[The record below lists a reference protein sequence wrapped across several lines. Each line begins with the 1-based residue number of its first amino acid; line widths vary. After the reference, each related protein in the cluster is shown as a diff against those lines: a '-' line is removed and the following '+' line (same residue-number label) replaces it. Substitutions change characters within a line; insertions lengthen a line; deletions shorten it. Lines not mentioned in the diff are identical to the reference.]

1 MVSNMVTAGDDVR
14 INRLTARQ
22 IETAK
27 LKEGQDRCML
37 ADGGNL
43 LLQVTRKS
51 GGGFNKSWVFRYE
64 IAGTRR
70 DMGLGSLDTFSLS
83 EARDKA
89 RALRQQIHGGIDPL
103 AQQRAEHLAQRTVEA
118 KTMTFRE
125 CAVKCISAHEDSW
138 RNAEHR
144 RQWTSTL
151 DQYVYPIIGDLSV
164 AEIDTPHIIKTLEPI
179 WKDKTETA
187 KRVRGRIEKVLG
199 WAQVRGF
206 RGGDNPARWRGHL
219 QELFAA
225 KGKAEHHDALPYADV
240 PAFMVELGATDH
252 PAAHALAFT
261 ILTAARAGET
271 LGATWDEIDF
281 AAKVWTVPAA
291 RMKAGKEHRVP
302 LSDRAIEILRSLP
315 RTDARVFPG
324 YAKGMLRLLKGL
336 RPDATVHGFRSS
348 FRDWAAERTNYPR
361 EVAEAALAHA
371 IPNAVEAA
379 YRRTDFFERRRK
391 LMEAWAEWVSRPVP
405 TGATVMALG
414 GQNLSTAG

>member
-1 MVSNMVTAGDDVR
+1 MR

-22 IETAK
+22 VETAK
-27 LKEGQDRCML
+27 LSADQDRCLL

-43 LLQVTRKS
+43 YLQVTRKS
-51 GGGFNKSWVFRYE
+51 GGGHNRSWIFRYE

-89 RALRQQIHGGIDPL
+89 RALRQQLHANVDPL
-103 AQQRAEHLAQRTVEA
+103 AHQRTEHLAQRATEA

-125 CAVKCISAHEDSW
+125 CAMKCIAAHEDSW

-144 RQWTSTL
+144 RQWRATL
-151 DQYVYPIIGDLSV
+151 EQYVYPIIGDLPV

-206 RGGDNPARWRGHL
+206 RSGDNPARWRGHL

-225 KGKAEHHDALPYADV
+225 KQAAEHHAAMPYVEMPGFMAD
-240 PAFMVELGATDH
+240 LGKISH
-252 PAAHALAFT
+252 PAAPALAFT

-281 AAKVWTVPAA
+281 AAKVWTVPAE

-315 RTDARVFPG
+315 RTEARVFPP
-324 YAKGMLRLLKGL
+324 YSKAMLRLLKEL
-336 RPDATVHGFRSS
+336 RSDATVHGFRSS
-348 FRDWAAERTNYPR
+348 FRDWASERTGFPR
-361 EVAEAALAHA
+361 EVAEMALAHA
-371 IPNAVEAA
+371 IPSAVEAA
-379 YRRTDFFERRRK
+379 YRRGDLFEKRRR
-391 LMEAWAEWVSRPVP
+391 LMDAWATWCSRPVP
-405 TGATVMALG
+405 AGATVTAL
-414 GQNLSTAG
+414 AR